1 MSHRGEY
8 ERSIDF
14 ATGIV
19 SVLFYDTD
27 RYASTVHL
35 CPTHFSKRKLT
46 SSINDR
52 AESILLL
59 AYRRNLYCYPTKKN
73 NTWKK
78 LADCDAL
85 GKVSKKSMFAIY
97 TSLDLSLHSIFNAKY

>member
-27 RYASTVHL
+27 CYASTVHL

-46 SSINDR
+46 SSISDR
-52 AESILLL
+52 AESMTVVNIPAQSLLL
-59 AYRRNLYCYPTKKN
+59 PNKEK
-73 NTWKK
+73 
-78 LADCDAL
+78 
-85 GKVSKKSMFAIY
+85 
-97 TSLDLSLHSIFNAKY
+97 